1 MKQQSAE
8 REWLIVEGAREN
20 NLQNLHLKIP
30 RNSIVVFTGL
40 SGSGKSSLA
49 FNTIF
54 AEGQRRYMETFAAYA
69 RQFIGSMDR
78 PDVDNIS
85 GLSPVVAIEQKSTNR
100 NPRSTVGTVTEI
112 YDFLRLLFAKTSTAI
127 SYETGKEMMQY
138 NESQL
143 YDLISTRYSDKN
155 IVVLAPLV
163 KARKGHYREL
173 FEQYRK
179 YGFVKVRIDGDI
191 EDLVPGMQIDRYKI
205 HDIDLWVDSLK
216 VKAESQKRLKDSI
229 ATAMK
234 YGKGVFMIMQNNDAR
249 YYSKKLMCADTGI
262 SYEDPEPNTFSFNS
276 PYGACP
282 KCKGLG
288 FVTEVD
294 LDKVF
299 PDKRLSIRSGGIAP
313 IGEYKNNWVFRQIE
327 LIGKKFGFT
336 LTDPVSELSQEAIE
350 TILYGT
356 NEVLEVNNEYLGVN
370 AKYNLTFDGIVNMLM
385 QSDQESPVSIKK
397 WAESFMNHT
406 QCPVCEGS
414 RLKKEAFY
422 FRIGN
427 MNIAQV
433 AELEINDLA
442 DWVAAL
448 PQKLGER
455 QMTIA
460 TDIIKE
466 LSSRIGFLQDVG
478 LHYLAL
484 NRPAYSLSGGESQ
497 RIRLAT
503 QIGSGLTG
511 VLYVLDEPSI
521 GLHQRDNHLL
531 INSLKKLRD
540 MGNSVIVVEHDR
552 DMILSADEIVDLGP
566 GAGRKGGKIIAQGDP
581 GSFSECH
588 SLTCEYISGRK
599 IIPVCENPRSGSGKS
614 LKLNG
619 AKGNNLKNTN
629 IEIPL
634 GKMIGVTGVSGSG
647 KSTAIIETLY
657 PALFNILNKSNQQ
670 TLPFSSIEGMENI
683 DKVIEID
690 QSPIG
695 RTPRSN
701 PATYIGI
708 FDEIRGLFAELTESK
723 VRGYSKGRFSFNVSG
738 GRCEECKG
746 TGYKALE
753 MNFMSDVYIKCDAC
767 DGKRYNRETL
777 ELRYKGKN
785 IHDVLEL
792 TFEQSLD
799 FFESFP
805 KMSRVLKVVN
815 EVGLGY
821 IKLGQS
827 SVTLS
832 GGEAQR
838 VKLASELIRK
848 DTGKT
853 LYILD
858 EPTTGLHFE
867 DIRILLDVLDKL
879 VDRGNTALIIEH
891 NMDVIAHG
899 DHLIDLGPEGGKG
912 GGQVVISGAPLEVA
926 NSKVGITSKY
936 LREYLAQIK
945 K

>member
-1 MKQQSAE
+1 MKLQGGE
-8 REWLIVEGAREN
+8 KEWLIVEGAREN
-20 NLQNLHLKIP
+20 NLQNLHLEIP

-112 YDFLRLLFAKTSTAI
+112 YDFLRLLFAKISTAI

-143 YDLISTRYSDKN
+143 LELIGEQYAGKD

-179 YGFVKVRIDGDI
+179 YGFVKVRVDGEI
-191 EDLVPGMQIDRYKI
+191 EDLVHGMQVDRYKI
-205 HDIDLWVDSLK
+205 HDIDLWIDSLK
-216 VKAESQKRLKDSI
+216 VREENQKRLKDSVN
-229 ATAMK
+229 TAMK
-234 YGKGVFMIMQNNDAR
+234 YGKGVFMVMEGKDTR

-288 FVTEVD
+288 FITEVD

-327 LIGKKFGFT
+327 LIGKKCGFS

-397 WAESFMNHT
+397 WAESFMNQK
-406 QCPVCEGS
+406 QCPLCEGS
-414 RLKKEAFY
+414 RLKKEALY
-422 FRIGN
+422 FRIDE

-442 DWVAAL
+442 GWVASL
-448 PQKLGER
+448 PGKLSER
-455 QMTIA
+455 QMAIA

-484 NRPAYSLSGGESQ
+484 SRPAYSLSGGESQ

-531 INSLKKLRD
+531 IHSLKKLRD

-552 DMILSADEIVDLGP
+552 DMILAADEIVDLGP
-566 GAGRKGGKIIAQGDP
+566 GAGRKGGKIIAQGNP
-581 GSFSECH
+581 QTFSECR

-599 IIPVCENPRSGSGKS
+599 IIPVCENPRPGNGQTLR
-614 LKLNG
+614 LKG
-619 AKGNNLKNTN
+619 ASGNNLKGID

-647 KSTAIIETLY
+647 KSSAIIETLY
-657 PALFNILNKSNQQ
+657 PALYNILNRSNQP
-670 TLPFSSIEGMENI
+670 TLPFTSIEGVENI

-723 VRGYSKGRFSFNVSG
+723 VRGYTKGRFSFNVSG

-753 MNFMSDVYIKCDAC
+753 MNFMSDVYIKCDVC

-777 ELRYKGKN
+777 EVRYKGKN

-792 TFEQSLD
+792 TFEQSLG

-867 DIRILLDVLDKL
+867 DIRILLEVLDKL
-879 VDRGNTALIIEH
+879 ADRGNTALIIEH
-891 NMDVIAHG
+891 NMDVIAHC

-912 GGQVVISGAPLEVA
+912 GGQVILSGAPLEVA
-926 NSKVGITSKY
+926 NSKTGITAKY
-936 LREYLAQIK
+936 VREYLEQIK